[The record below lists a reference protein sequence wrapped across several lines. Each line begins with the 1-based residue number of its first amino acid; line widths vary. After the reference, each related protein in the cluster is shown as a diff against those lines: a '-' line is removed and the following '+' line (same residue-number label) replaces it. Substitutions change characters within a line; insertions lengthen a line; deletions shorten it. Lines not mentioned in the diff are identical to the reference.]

1 MNKEKLKVKVF
12 LILSFVFAILTLVG
26 GYLVI
31 THKLDNAGYSV
42 IPMLFTLTF
51 SILYR
56 NSKKIKNKAN
66 YNK

>member
-1 MNKEKLKVKVF
+1 MNKEKLKVKIF
-12 LILSFVFAILTLVG
+12 LILSLIFAILTLIS

-31 THKLDNAGYSV
+31 THKLDNVGYSV

-56 NSKKIKNKAN
+56 NSKKDKE
-66 YNK
+66 

>member
-1 MNKEKLKVKVF
+1 MNFNKEELKVF
-12 LILSFVFAILTLVG
+12 LILSLIFAIVTLVC

-56 NSKKIKNKAN
+56 NSKKDKE
-66 YNK
+66 

>member
-1 MNKEKLKVKVF
+1 MNKEKLKVKIF
-12 LILSFVFAILTLVG
+12 LILSLLFAILTLIS

-56 NSKKIKNKAN
+56 NSKKDKE
-66 YNK
+66 